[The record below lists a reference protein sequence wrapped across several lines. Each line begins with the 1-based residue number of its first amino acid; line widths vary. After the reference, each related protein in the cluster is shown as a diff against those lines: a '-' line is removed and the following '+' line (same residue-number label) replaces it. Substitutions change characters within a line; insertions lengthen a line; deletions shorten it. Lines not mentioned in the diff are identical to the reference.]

1 MAPWQGHLTLALP
14 AAQALAPAPAPARA
28 RAAVA
33 LEAQSPTS
41 AGRAQ
46 GFGRWRR
53 FVPLAASLF
62 SRRALRA
69 RGSRSLGVRRV
80 VTTSEPPTVQ
90 EEAQNDG
97 EVVEEV
103 AQMLQETVNSTTCPL
118 SRRLKD
124 VVFVKEMRDA
134 ITSGEFAISL
144 SGAKLAATDYQ
155 SLCSR
160 LHVME
165 ERLERKDV
173 GYDVLPP
180 LEAQQCL
187 RTVKS
192 ISEQLE
198 HRILRSAASGAD
210 ANAAEASAQKDPEL
224 SVDPPDL
231 RQWLYIREDRTVDV
245 DGVLGEA
252 SKAAKFSRDLWERL
266 NGGHASQ
273 SKRQKDSESEEARQ
287 KRGLLE
293 IARRQLEEVEAKRK
307 HFLGKAAGKLN
318 KASTKGTSG
327 LRQLRAQLRSFD
339 EDCSVW
345 RGWCR
350 LRSIEWCLQRCA
362 DEIERDLT
370 RTGMSEWALAGPQLK
385 LLVAEFS
392 LLEKQASSYEQLAA
406 EHAEELTVLEIDAT
420 RFAARLGIETEEK
433 ENHDLN
439 SSLRRLVG
447 HAQRALERAKGGL
460 EFYSTGAQLLWQDVQ
475 YAGRLLAKAA
485 VQNYTLKP
493 LETRTMQRTAKDLA
507 TLIPFLIILIIPL
520 SPVGHV
526 LVFSFI
532 QKNFPEFF
540 PSSFTEQRQNA
551 MKIYRDIAPETGEA

>member
-69 RGSRSLGVRRV
+69 RGSRSLGLRRV

-210 ANAAEASAQKDPEL
+210 ANAAEASAQK
-224 SVDPPDL
+224 
-231 RQWLYIREDRTVDV
+231 
-245 DGVLGEA
+245 
-252 SKAAKFSRDLWERL
+252 AKFSRDLWERL

-551 MKIYRDIAPETGEA
+551 MKIYRDIVPLGPWQLKLVDKPETGEA